1 MSPRRLPIRRDVR
14 TEGVVVTFTDITE
27 RKRSE
32 ENLLQ
37 SAKLESLGVLAG
49 GIAHDFNNIL
59 TGILGNASF
68 VLESLPKDA
77 PNRSLLGEVVTAGE
91 RAADLTRQMLAFAGK
106 GQFVVEPI
114 DFTRAI

>member
-1 MSPRRLPIRRDVR
+1 MRRCSVRDGSSFPIEYSAHPIRRDGR
-14 TEGVVVTFTDITE
+14 TEGVVVTFTDISE

-59 TGILGNASF
+59 TGILGNTSL
-68 VLESLPKDA
+68 VLESLPK
-77 PNRSLLGEVVTAGE
+77 
-91 RAADLTRQMLAFAGK
+91 ADPESR
-106 GQFVVEPI
+106 
-114 DFTRAI
+114 RC